1 MGIKHVSCRFCCQ
14 VMQSRAVQRLPR
26 GRVSDWRCRQ
36 STNSVQKDGKYGS
49 NRGRKRVIIQG
60 EVGQLP
66 GKGASRWHQHRRY
79 QVWIY
84 IDSELTSLGDTTATT
99 IHSLWQSLYLVSPPG
114 DVHQRHTRYFSY
126 TPSEIPIT
134 LHHTELGTHQQ
145 DGRSV
150 LTRRD
155 LRSRRYNTC

>member
-1 MGIKHVSCRFCCQ
+1 M
-14 VMQSRAVQRLPR
+14 
-26 GRVSDWRCRQ
+26 
-36 STNSVQKDGKYGS
+36 
-49 NRGRKRVIIQG
+49 
-60 EVGQLP
+60 
-66 GKGASRWHQHRRY
+66 WHQHRRY

-134 LHHTELGTHQQ
+134 LHHTEA
-145 DGRSV
+145 GRISGWPKRV
-150 LTRRD
+150 DSEGPTVA
-155 LRSRRYNTC
+155 TI